1 MFLLVWIVFFYSLKL
16 TKSESIVSF
25 ISCANLK
32 YCMITIREA
41 NKVQYD
47 FEKLS
52 LEDWVTTLS
61 FSSSKIK
68 LIKCT
73 NACHHIDVQ
82 LTVEIVGD
90 DIPALLLTVV
100 VPEAE
105 VKPEIG
111 AVPLPPVITGVAGV
125 THPTGVPHP
134 PVETTIIYTANGPL
148 NKSYMYHRKM
158 WRRDK
163 RERERGRERERESAR
178 QIDKKDSF
186 VFWNGGIFLSP
197 LVRLLHV

>member
-1 MFLLVWIVFFYSLKL
+1 MRQFKILHDCIV
-16 TKSESIVSF
+16 
-25 ISCANLK
+25 
-32 YCMITIREA
+32 YCIREA
-41 NKVQYD
+41 NKVPYD

-52 LEDWVTTLS
+52 LEDWVTTSS
-61 FSSSKIK
+61 FSSTNIK

-90 DIPALLLTVV
+90 DIPALLLAVV

-111 AVPLPPVITGVAGV
+111 AVPLPPVITGVTGV

-134 PVETTIIYTANGPL
+134 PVETTIIYTTNGPL
-148 NKSYMYHRKM
+148 NIPTCTNGRCG
-158 WRRDK
+158 DGT
-163 RERERGRERERESAR
+163 REREGEGEISLR
-178 QIDKKDSF
+178 
-186 VFWNGGIFLSP
+186 IFN
-197 LVRLLHV
+197 